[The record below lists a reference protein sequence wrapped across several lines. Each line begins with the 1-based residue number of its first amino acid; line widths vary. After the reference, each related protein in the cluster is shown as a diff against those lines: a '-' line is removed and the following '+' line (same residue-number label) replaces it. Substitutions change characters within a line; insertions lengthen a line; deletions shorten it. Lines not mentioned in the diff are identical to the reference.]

1 MRNSAAISADRRLD
15 AHIENSIS
23 TFQTRADSVFNRV
36 GLGSAPR
43 RRHGDGPLTHRAS
56 VVNELLGAVAHLP
69 ALRESWKGFDAEDLV
84 RAGSVTA
91 FDATAEMIFA
101 DAIAATE
108 ACGPGSGAERA
119 VTVKDQTGREMTK
132 FFGDFDWLAPFKPRT
147 QTFVTEWSND
157 AGRGC
162 NSATARAAEPVGF
175 VYGDGSTRAA

>member
-43 RRHGDGPLTHRAS
+43 RRHGVGPLQHRAA
-56 VVNELLGAVAHLP
+56 VLEEILGATAHLP
-69 ALRESWKGFDAEDLV
+69 GVPAAWREFDPEALIASGSTTAMDSTAALIFDA
-84 RAGSVTA
+84 
-91 FDATAEMIFA
+91 
-101 DAIAATE
+101 AIAATE

-119 VTVKDQTGREMTK
+119 ITVTDQTGRAMTK

-147 QTFVTEWSND
+147 QTFVSEWSND
-157 AGRGC
+157 AARGA
-162 NSATARAAEPVGF
+162 NSVHARANAPVAQVF
-175 VYGDGSTRAA
+175 RDGSVRAV